1 MVNRYNQIP
10 PQVGNSEEIMAIT
23 ITEGSMDSNAKV
35 VQMCGKG
42 VESDVVRGDSGGGGG
57 SHTESSDE
65 SSNETSD
72 EIAFHRHCQKTVCSA
87 YGYNGAGKTWDV
99 IYSQRSNLTNLP
111 TNWIRYF
118 TRNDENITQD
128 LESILELINDV
139 AATIAKDWH
148 LNFYADGDA
157 THAGTKL
164 IWSEHLQPWKDT
176 TNIYSLKGFSR
187 DITLAIDG
195 NDATTFKFNTMREM
209 SGEKLSIN
217 LPKSSLK
224 VMFNGV
230 EVDTADN
237 IKADNICMPNNVT
250 FDIKQDF
257 NKHPTCGYSDWAPI
271 DGTNHVI
278 RHHRNAS
285 SVTPMFIIHTKYVQP
300 EKPYAAIIE
309 WEFHLKNLSGST
321 MTVNNPVVK
330 VGDDTNWFRSI
341 TALTDQMYVEP
352 GKTNVYV
359 FRADM
364 YDSQHPHLMRSYR
377 NLMRN

>member
-10 PQVGNSEEIMAIT
+10 PQVGNSEEIMAIS
-23 ITEGSMDSNAKV
+23 ITEGCLDRNKDVQVCSSMEQVKDAPV
-35 VQMCGKG
+35 VERATNG
-42 VESDVVRGDSGGGGG
+42 EADP
-57 SHTESSDE
+57 
-65 SSNETSD
+65 
-72 EIAFHRHCQKTVCSA
+72 EIPFHRHCQKTVCSA

-128 LESILELINDV
+128 LESILELINEV
-139 AATIAKDWH
+139 AGTIAAEWYLTFKDNH
-148 LNFYADGDA
+148 SHQIAR
-157 THAGTKL
+157 KL
-164 IWSEHLQPWKDT
+164 INPW
-176 TNIYSLKGFSR
+176 TNTSNEYVFDGFGR
-187 DITLAIDG
+187 DITLAIDE
-195 NDATTFKFNTMREM
+195 NSDTTFKFNTMRAM
-209 SGEKLSIN
+209 SGEKLSIT
-217 LPKSSLK
+217 LPRADLTIK
-224 VMFNGV
+224 FNNVQVGV
-230 EVDTADN
+230 AE
-237 IKADNICMPNNVT
+237 NICMPNSVT

-257 NKHPTCGYSDWAPI
+257 NKHPTCGYSDWTPI

-285 SVTPMFIIHTKYVQP
+285 WVTPMFIIHTKYVQP
-300 EKPYAAIIE
+300 EQSHAAIIE
-309 WEFHLKNLSGST
+309 WEFHLKNTSGGT

-364 YDSQHPHLMRSYR
+364 YDSPTSGGSSARALTYSLAYVY
-377 NLMRN
+377 